1 MLVHVY
7 LGWGVVVTCL
17 TTIRQ
22 IRNVYDISYINFAV
36 KSTCITC
43 IVQFNINMPTIQKK
57 LRAAPTSDAQI
68 CEKKK
73 DPKKQ

>member
-1 MLVHVY
+1 M
-7 LGWGVVVTCL
+7 
-17 TTIRQ
+17 
-22 IRNVYDISYINFAV
+22 
-36 KSTCITC
+36 TC
-43 IVQFNINMPTIQKK
+43 IVHFNINMPTIQKKK

>member
-1 MLVHVY
+1 M
-7 LGWGVVVTCL
+7 
-17 TTIRQ
+17 I
-22 IRNVYDISYINFAV
+22 YINFTV
-36 KSTCITC
+36 KSTCMTC
-43 IVQFNINMPTIQKK
+43 IVHFNINMPTIQQK